1 MAITIQDQPSANV
14 FQSVGNPIELLIS
27 SNNTTQPNFKFYVSI
42 YYDPTGTNTLLAVL
56 KYDIIPS
63 TTQALVNISQIAAS
77 RIAENITNLRTSASG
92 IKNETTKFHK
102 VNVICQDFYGTIP
115 AVVAS
120 GSATSN
126 TLLYFNGALKY
137 QGWVNDDLD
146 LYKIASASVA
156 DTLTQKI
163 LTGFDNG
170 IPTLQTT
177 VNAGLSTYFKGSNNI
192 RKIKSS
198 QLAQLNYLWQ
208 GTGGTNSK
216 VSLFAYKTDLSASI
230 TVVPSLASVQ
240 GLQSLNFGTAA
251 LIALGGTMAGL
262 DSTYTYLSLA
272 VTNNTYQL
280 TQTYLFE
287 IEWTDCSRY
296 ESYEIH
302 WLNRYGGWDSWVFNK
317 RSRHTTE
324 IERQSYNPTFLPISG
339 STIVRN
345 SYDITGKNFIVST
358 KETYTV
364 NSDILKGWELSGLE
378 DLITSPLVYWNS
390 ADGFIN
396 IAIKDPNI
404 FEHKTNTVDKLF
416 NLSFSFEIDNQDRR
430 Q

>member
-27 SNNTTQPNFKFYVSI
+27 SNNTGQPNYKFYVSI
-42 YYDPTGTNTLLAVL
+42 YYDPSGANTLLAVL
-56 KYDIIPS
+56 KYDLIPS
-63 TTQALVNISQIAAS
+63 TTQALINISKIAAS

-102 VNVICQDFYGTIP
+102 VNVVCQDFYGTIP

-198 QLAQLNYLWQ
+198 QLAQLNFLWQ
-208 GTGGTNSK
+208 GTGGANSK

-287 IEWTDCSRY
+287 IDWTSCSRY

-302 WLNRYGGWDSWVFNK
+302 WLNRYGGWDSWTFNK

-324 IERQSYNPTFLPISG
+324 IERQSYNPTFLPVSG
-339 STIVRN
+339 SSIVRN

-358 KETYTV
+358 KESYIV
-364 NSDILKGWELSGLE
+364 NSDNLRQWELEGLE
-378 DLITSPLVYWNS
+378 DLITSPMVYWNS

-396 IAIKDPNI
+396 ISVKDPNV

-416 NLSFSFEIDNQDRR
+416 NLSFAFEIDNQDRR

>member
-27 SNNTTQPNFKFYVSI
+27 SNNTAQPNFKFYVSI
-42 YYDPTGTNTLLAVL
+42 YYEPSGVNTLLAVL
-56 KYDIIPS
+56 KYDLIPS
-63 TTQALVNISQIAAS
+63 TTQALVNISQIAS
-77 RIAENITNLRTSASG
+77 SKIAENIINLRTSASG
-92 IKNETTKFHK
+92 IKNETLKFHR
-102 VNVICQDFYGTIP
+102 VNVICQDYYGTIP

-146 LYKIASASVA
+146 LYKIASASLA
-156 DTLTQKI
+156 NTLTQKI

-177 VNAGLSTYFKGSNNI
+177 VNASLATYFKGSNNI

-198 QLAQLNYLWQ
+198 QLAQLSYLWQ

-240 GLQSLNFGTAA
+240 GLQSLNFGSAA

-262 DSTYTYLSLA
+262 NSTYTFLSLA

-287 IEWTDCSRY
+287 IEWTDCSRF

-339 STIVRN
+339 SSIVRN

-358 KETYTV
+358 KESYIV
-364 NSDILKGWELSGLE
+364 NSDNLKQWELEGLE
-378 DLITSPLVYWNS
+378 DLITSPMVYWKS
-390 ADGFIN
+390 ANGFVN
-396 IAIKDPNI
+396 ISVKDPNV

>member
-27 SNNTTQPNFKFYVSI
+27 SNNTGQPNYKFYVSI
-42 YYDPTGTNTLLAVL
+42 YYDPSGANTLLAVL
-56 KYDIIPS
+56 KYDLIPS
-63 TTQALVNISQIAAS
+63 TTQALINISKIAAS

-102 VNVICQDFYGTIP
+102 VNVVCQDFYGTIP

-146 LYKIASASVA
+146 LYKLASSSVA

-198 QLAQLNYLWQ
+198 QIAQLNFLWQ

-287 IEWTDCSRY
+287 IDWTSCSRY

-302 WLNRYGGWDSWVFNK
+302 WLNRYGGWDSWTFNK

-339 STIVRN
+339 SSIVRN

-358 KETYTV
+358 KESYIV
-364 NSDILKGWELSGLE
+364 NSDNLRQWELEG
-378 DLITSPLVYWNS
+378 
-390 ADGFIN
+390 
-396 IAIKDPNI
+396 
-404 FEHKTNTVDKLF
+404 
-416 NLSFSFEIDNQDRR
+416 
-430 Q
+430 